1 MKNSAV
7 VEILEKFADV
17 LEFKGENVF
26 KVNAYRRAA
35 RTIHDLGEDI
45 EKIRSEGRLGQI
57 PGIGEALQAKLDQ
70 FLREGRIRQFDEL
83 LESTPRDLFD
93 LLSIQNFGPK
103 TASLAYKELGVESLG
118 DLRRVIENG
127 ALAKLP
133 GMGAKK
139 VENILK
145 GLELK
150 ETAAAQISIGMAT
163 IIVARVI
170 EHLQTQVGNIII
182 IGRISPAGSVRRYK
196 ETVHDIDV
204 LAETEQGAEVIKKF
218 TDMPGVTQV
227 LGAGA
232 TKGSVVLDG
241 RFQVDLRA
249 IPSASY
255 GAAQQYFTGSQAHNV
270 RLREI
275 AKKMGYKVNEYGI
288 YRGEEK
294 IGGANEEEIYQ
305 ALGLDWIP
313 PELRED
319 RGEIEA
325 AQQKKLPELV
335 TLDDILGDLHTH
347 TKNSD
352 GQHTLEELVTAVR
365 KRGYRYMAVC
375 DHSKSAVYANG
386 LDESRLLRAVDDIRR
401 LNEEMSDFGVL
412 AGVEVDILPDGSLD
426 FSDDVLKELD
436 FVVAS
441 IHSAF
446 KQDPTMRTLAAMEN
460 RFVDVIGHP
469 TGRLISRRE
478 GFELDMERV
487 IETAAKTGTAL
498 EVNSFWDRLDL
509 CDIHV
514 KMAVENKVKI
524 AINTDAHHEQHLSY
538 MALGVGTARRGW
550 AQKQDV
556 INTYPLDDL
565 RSWQK
570 RRR

>member
-7 VEILEKFADV
+7 IEILEKFADV

-35 RTIHDLGEDI
+35 RTIHDLSEDI
-45 EKIRSEGRLGQI
+45 EKIWAEGRLGQI
-57 PGIGEALQAKLDQ
+57 PGIGEALQSKLDQ

-83 LESTPRDLFD
+83 LESTPRELFN

-103 TASLAYKELGVESLG
+103 TAALAYKDLGVETLA

-127 ALAKLP
+127 TLAQLP

-145 GLELK
+145 GLKHK
-150 ETAAAQISIGMAT
+150 ETASAQISIGMAT

-170 EHLQTQVGNIII
+170 EHLQTQAGDLV
-182 IGRISPAGSVRRYK
+182 GRISPAGSVRRYK

-204 LAETEQGAEVIKKF
+204 LVETEQGEAVIKTF
-218 TDMPGVTQV
+218 TEMPGVTQV

-232 TKGSVVLDG
+232 TKGSVLLDG

-249 IPSASY
+249 IPSESY

-270 RLREI
+270 RLREV
-275 AKKMGYKVNEYGI
+275 AKKMGCKVNEYGI
-288 YRGEEK
+288 YRGDEK
-294 IGGANEEEIYQ
+294 IGGAREEDIYQ

-335 TLDDILGDLHTH
+335 ILDDICGDLHMH

-352 GQHTLEELVTAVR
+352 GQLSLEELVAAVR

-386 LDESRLLRAVDDIRR
+386 LDEQRLMRAIEDIRR
-401 LNEEMSDFGVL
+401 LNERMTNFTVL
-412 AGVEVDILPDGSLD
+412 AGAEVDILPDGSLD
-426 FSDDVLKELD
+426 FCDDVLKELD

-441 IHSAF
+441 IHNGF
-446 KQDPTMRTLAAMEN
+446 KQDPTMRTIAAMEN
-460 RFVDVIGHP
+460 RYVDVIGHP
-469 TGRLISRRE
+469 TGRLISQRE
-478 GFELDMERV
+478 GYDIDMERV
-487 IETAAKTGTAL
+487 IEIAAKTGTAL

-514 KMAVENKVKI
+514 KKAVDHKVKI

-550 AQKQDV
+550 AKKQDV
-556 INTYPLDDL
+556 INTYPLGEL